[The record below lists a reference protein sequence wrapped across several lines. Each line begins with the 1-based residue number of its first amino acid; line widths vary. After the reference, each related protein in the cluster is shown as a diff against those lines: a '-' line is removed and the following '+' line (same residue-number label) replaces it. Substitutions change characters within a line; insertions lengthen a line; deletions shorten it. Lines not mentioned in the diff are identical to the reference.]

1 MVRGDGN
8 GQACAAQVCG
18 KNILAPD
25 RGGGKSNVRMCVF
38 QISISLE
45 GDKCKLLLPLLK
57 ENPEWSVVA
66 LACDQKGVTEK
77 AEDKAALA
85 FELIEKAG
93 EYGVTPDRMHIDP
106 LVLALSAVNSSCLE
120 FVKAIR
126 LIKEKY
132 PETYVTAALSN
143 ISFGMPARR
152 IINTNFLVL
161 AMEAGLDSMI
171 ADPTSKAIIE
181 TIYGTEALLNRDRL
195 CKNYNKA
202 YRKGIIGNKK

>member
-1 MVRGDGN
+1 
-8 GQACAAQVCG
+8 
-18 KNILAPD
+18 
-25 RGGGKSNVRMCVF
+25 MCVF